1 MAQVC
6 EDHCGHDEHFRRMI
20 KLVGSSRL
28 YAQHTWRAC
37 RSGGPETYREQAR
50 ARTRGSG
57 REDDLH
63 HDDLTPLRR
72 DDDLEDDPD
81 HA

>member
-1 MAQVC
+1 
-6 EDHCGHDEHFRRMI
+6 MI

-57 REDDLH
+57 REDDLD

-81 HA
+81 QA

>member
-6 EDHCGHDEHFRRMI
+6 EDHCGHDENFRRMI

-37 RSGGPETYREQAR
+37 RSGGPETYREQAL
-50 ARTRGSG
+50 ARTRSSG
-57 REDDLH
+57 REDDH
-63 HDDLTPLRR
+63 DHDDLTPLRR
-72 DDDLEDDPD
+72 DDVLEDDPD